1 MDEIPT
7 LLIPQ
12 IITIFGH
19 SQSFIHKLFNPFSN
33 KVLSFQ
39 LSFNP
44 NFQYKH
50 IMALIVQKNPNLP
63 KIPYTIKYTSLK
75 VPITLHLLLL
85 YSKKSIKINQDLFAR
100 YIANPIKSWPSSI
113 TNVNDLYYALLKH
126 NSIREKQKNQFS
138 NIFFF
143 ISLFVIFHHST
154 LLFYMQS

>member
-85 YSKKSIKINQDLFAR
+85 YSKKPIKIN
-100 YIANPIKSWPSSI
+100 
-113 TNVNDLYYALLKH
+113 
-126 NSIREKQKNQFS
+126 
-138 NIFFF
+138 
-143 ISLFVIFHHST
+143 
-154 LLFYMQS
+154 